1 MRVPITILFIA
12 LTFRVAFCA
21 ESEKVGALIQQ
32 GDAQVASHEFRAA
45 LETFQEADKL
55 DPDNPDVLAR
65 ISRQCGE
72 LIADAKSR
80 PKAKLL
86 AETAFA
92 DAKHAVE
99 LAPDNAKAH
108 LSLAI
113 AYGRMTDFTSN
124 RVKIEYSRFIRDE
137 TLKSLALDPT
147 DEYAWHVIGRW
158 HAGISGLNFLLKY
171 LTKLVYGGLPDASY
185 EEAAKYLKKATEIA
199 PRRILHHQELAKVY
213 MALGKRALAEREWRA
228 VLKLP
233 AADAD
238 DEKARGEAKQGLG
251 SDSSLHAS
259 ASQPASNPIP
269 PLAAIATGP
278 WTPVTAD
285 R

>member
-1 MRVPITILFIA
+1 MRVTITILFIA
-12 LTFRVAFCA
+12 LTLRAACCA
-21 ESEKVGALIQQ
+21 ESDNVGALIQQ
-32 GDAQVASHEFRAA
+32 GDAQVDNHEFRAA
-45 LETFQEADKL
+45 LETFQKADKL

-72 LIADAKSR
+72 LIAGAKSR
-80 PKAKLL
+80 SDARLL

-92 DAKHAVE
+92 DAKRAVE
-99 LAPDNAKAH
+99 ICPDNARAH

-124 RVKIEYSRFIRDE
+124 RVKIEYSKVIRDE

-171 LTKLVYGGLPDASY
+171 FTKLVYGGLPDASY

-199 PRRILHHQELAKVY
+199 PLRILHHQELAKVY
-213 MALGKRALAEREWRA
+213 VALGKRALAEREWRA